1 MRAAARMHL
10 PQRFVHHPQPI
21 DFLTL
26 CDGLISPNTRYLVLD
41 VDRTIHR
48 NRNLGEL
55 LGWELSC
62 YQGYGDRYLSK
73 AFVRTQARRFYFDTA
88 DLAALLRY
96 LWKGSMRWA
105 WPGLCYALCIKF
117 AASFGWGRRWLYRTF
132 GPDPIDAVQSLPREV
147 LLKQM
152 AEVPGDVCRQ
162 LMRAL
167 WQRLEPDQVILR
179 EDIQTL
185 RKRYPQLRIVL
196 CSASPQ
202 PVLEV
207 AQEALGADDILYTE
221 IECHSGNFCAPSEAR
236 FAWKNLPPR
245 LSPPSRTR
253 HNSSIRKIEALLA
266 RYPDFLTV
274 ETVGISDTSHGEDH
288 RWADFFTKVADVN
301 SPDPYPL
308 FAAPDSPLRE
318 VHSARL
324 RTRRERATPVQGTPV
339 LLDAE
344 QLGPLLARWG
354 QRVATLRERYER
366 ECAQVRRARDA
377 VAAEVSRWREQIEQA
392 VHEYNA
398 ATATARKKASR
409 RLRSLQAYHRRAMRR
424 MRRLDRRAALVLCQ
438 LSLVLEHSRSE
449 LTAKIAA

>member
-1 MRAAARMHL
+1 MRAANVHL
-10 PQRFVHHPQPI
+10 PEKFVHHPQPI

-26 CDGLISPNTRYLVLD
+26 CAGLITPNTRYLVLD
-41 VDRTIHR
+41 VDCTIHR

-62 YQGYGDRYLSK
+62 YQGYGERYLS
-73 AFVRTQARRFYFDTA
+73 QALLRRRAQRFYFDTT

-96 LWKGSMRWA
+96 LWNGAMRWA
-105 WPGLCYALCIKF
+105 WPGLCYALHVKF
-117 AASFGWGRRWLYRTF
+117 AASFGWSRRWLYRTF
-132 GPDPIDAVQSLPREV
+132 GPDPIDVVQGLARDT

-167 WQRLEPDQVILR
+167 WRRLEPDQVVLR

-185 RKRYPQLRIVL
+185 RQWYPQLRIVL

-207 AQEALGADDILYTE
+207 AQEALGVDDILYTE
-221 IECHSGNFCAPSEAR
+221 IECHRGEFCAPGEST
-236 FAWKNLPPR
+236 FAWQKLPPR

-266 RYPDFLTV
+266 RYPEFLSV

-288 RWADFFTKVADVN
+288 RWVDFFTKVADVN

-324 RTRRERATPVQGTPV
+324 RTRHERSTPIQKAPV
-339 LLDAE
+339 LLEAG
-344 QLGPLLARWG
+344 QLEPLLGHWC

-366 ECAQVRRARDA
+366 ECARVKRARDV
-377 VAAEVSRWREQIEQA
+377 VAAEVSHWREQVEQA
-392 VHEYNA
+392 VHEYNL
-398 ATATARKKASR
+398 ATATARKEAGR
-409 RLRSLQAYHRRAMRR
+409 RLRSLQAYQRRALRR
-424 MRRLDRRAALVLCQ
+424 MRRLDRRSALVLCQ
-438 LSLVLEHSRSE
+438 LSLVLEHARSE
-449 LTAKIAA
+449 LNAKLPV